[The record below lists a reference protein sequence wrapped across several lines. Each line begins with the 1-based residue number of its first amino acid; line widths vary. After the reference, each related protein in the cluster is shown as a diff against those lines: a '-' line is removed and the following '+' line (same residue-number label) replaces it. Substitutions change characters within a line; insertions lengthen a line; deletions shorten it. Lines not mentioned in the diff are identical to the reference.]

1 MLQWCWCSGW
11 HRDYETGVEPPGE
24 FSATLAACGSSS
36 TFFVVI
42 CNTFGLKT
50 LRKNMNS
57 VDKFLSECYDD
68 VDAQA
73 DIEIMKQE

>member
-36 TFFVVI
+36 TFFVEI
-42 CNTFGLKT
+42 CDTIRIQKKIF
-50 LRKNMNS
+50 
-57 VDKFLSECYDD
+57 FL
-68 VDAQA
+68 AA
-73 DIEIMKQE
+73 